1 MENQREAKAARVTLS
16 ATSRRIEMLEGSA
29 TKNGGK
35 SEQKRNDLRASQE
48 TLPMSDLDFRVD
60 KQMSP

>member
-29 TKNGGK
+29 TKTGGK
-35 SEQKRNDLRASQE
+35 SEQKRNDLRAASQAK
-48 TLPMSDLDFRVD
+48 SDLDFRVD

>member
-29 TKNGGK
+29 TKTGGK
-35 SEQKRNDLRASQE
+35 SEQKRNDLRASQAK
-48 TLPMSDLDFRVD
+48 SDLDFRVD